1 MSNPFT
7 IVQPGEPR
15 PVESFGPSFAAL
27 ATLVEYLEQKQ
38 EGLSSHEVALA
49 LAQAQKAAALI
60 EDFAQRA
67 GMLEEV
73 EVLGAAGWLG
83 VPNR

>member
-1 MSNPFT
+1 MSNT
-7 IVQPGEPR
+7 LSIVQPGEPR

-38 EGLSSHEVALA
+38 EGLSSHEVVLA

-60 EDFAQRA
+60 EDFAQRMGLA
-67 GMLEEV
+67 EEV

-83 VPNR
+83 LPGR